1 MRTIDDIKEAN
12 RAAGQFFFSRKTM
25 KFFAS
30 RVYPDV
36 IECRDGTALF
46 VTSEKQCF
54 DDPTRVYT
62 IRRAFPSGNVTTAS
76 GFGKY
81 PSRHRAMV
89 AARAYAEMSKED
101 DAA

>member
-12 RAAGQFFFSRKTM
+12 RAAGQFFFSRETM

-46 VTSEKQCF
+46 VTSEKRCF
-54 DDPTRVYT
+54 DDPVRVYT
-62 IRRAFPSGNVTTAS
+62 IRRAHASGSVTTAS

-81 PSRHRAMV
+81 PSRHKAMV
-89 AARAYAEMSKED
+89 AARAYAELKT